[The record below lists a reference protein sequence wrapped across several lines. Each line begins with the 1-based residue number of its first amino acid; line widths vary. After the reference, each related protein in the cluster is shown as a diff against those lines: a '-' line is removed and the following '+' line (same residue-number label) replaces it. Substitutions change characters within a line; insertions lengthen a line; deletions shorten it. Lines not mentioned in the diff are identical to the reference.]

1 MNCFAEVVRK
11 GGYPKQTAT
20 YKSQCIQSIAI
31 PFQSLISMFD
41 ILFPFLQNEFIM
53 ALYRTLSLIASQ
65 EIRIENGYVEPSVNG
80 RKARLAPAYA
90 LPMVDS
96 RVSRNNL
103 RLRKPAMAG
112 NCVFGH
118 RAGSRTAQ
126 DSRLDE
132 ALRNSRWGKA
142 RRETSDSTDRK
153 SGGVWEWEVIL
164 NSQTPNIGRKIR
176 VSQVRGRKVVLRMGG
191 GGRSSVVLVLVLVL
205 CFAQAGRP
213 PQFIAG

>member
-1 MNCFAEVVRK
+1 MNGNCFAEIVRK

-20 YKSQCIQSIAI
+20 YKSQCKQSIAI
-31 PFQSLISMFD
+31 PFQSLISMLIFF
-41 ILFPFLQNEFIM
+41 FPFLQNEFIM

-112 NCVFGH
+112 N
-118 RAGSRTAQ
+118 
-126 DSRLDE
+126 
-132 ALRNSRWGKA
+132 
-142 RRETSDSTDRK
+142 
-153 SGGVWEWEVIL
+153 GV
-164 NSQTPNIGRKIR
+164 
-176 VSQVRGRKVVLRMGG
+176 
-191 GGRSSVVLVLVLVL
+191 
-205 CFAQAGRP
+205 
-213 PQFIAG
+213 